1 MISHIF
7 EKRVRYAETDKM
19 GYLYYGHYA
28 KYYEIGR
35 AELIREL
42 GLSYRILEDEM
53 RIMMPVVQL
62 QCRYRAPAY
71 YDDLLQIKTVIPE
84 MPTKMIR
91 FEHEIR
97 NEEDELLNRGEV
109 KLFFVDRDSGQRV
122 SCPEYLKNALTSY
135 Y

>member
-1 MISHIF
+1 MISHVF

-42 GLSYRILEDEM
+42 GLTYRVLEDEW

-62 QCRYRAPAY
+62 QCRYKAPAY
-71 YDDLLQIKTVIPE
+71 YDDLLRIKTILPE

-97 NEEDELLNRGEV
+97 NESDEILNKGEV
-109 KLFFVDRDSGQRV
+109 KLFFIDRDNGQRV
-122 SCPEYLKNALTSY
+122 SCPAYLKDAILNY